1 MTIQEV
7 KNERIVQINRA
18 ASKDHKSNDPQYN
31 RGLRTIKNFGY
42 EHVMGNPDVEYWC
55 KCNNL

>member
-1 MTIQEV
+1 MTTNVE
-7 KNERIVQINRA
+7 NERVLEINRI

-31 RGLRTIKNFGY
+31 RGLNAIKTFGY
-42 EHVMGNPDVEYWC
+42 DYVVGNPDVEYWC